1 MVSKIEFNDVA
12 DGIPDGVAGEF
23 VSNTSLTAEFD
34 SLVALEAGWINEV
47 CKYGEALRSM
57 VRRDGSTL
65 GSMSTEAELAE
76 TGVVFRLRDRR
87 SRACALALAL
97 EEEGMLKRLFGRRLE
112 A

>member
-1 MVSKIEFNDVA
+1 
-12 DGIPDGVAGEF
+12 
-23 VSNTSLTAEFD
+23 
-34 SLVALEAGWINEV
+34 
-47 CKYGEALRSM
+47 

-97 EEEGMLKRLFGRRLE
+97 EEEGMLKRVFERRLE